1 MHTICHLTKGFILLL
16 FLLVVL
22 DPLFFSRDLVHL
34 LVLHSFFMLLLAVG
48 LLVVEIWC
56 QRLSSGQQS
65 N

>member
-1 MHTICHLTKGFILLL
+1 MHTICHATKGFLLLL

-34 LVLHSFFMLLLAVG
+34 LVIHSFFMLLLTVG

-56 QRLSSGQQS
+56 QRLSTE
-65 N
+65 